1 MARRPKV
8 AVVDASVVVKWF
20 KDETH
25 TDRALALRDDWA
37 AGSVALHTVELM
49 PYEVLNALRY
59 DPVQT
64 DETLRRA
71 AANLRGYP
79 FRLLPFAEIAERT
92 AENALRHGI
101 SVYDAAYLSAAEE
114 LGAPAYTADERLIAR
129 VGWDTLH
136 DIAEYT
142 TPG

>member
-1 MARRPKV
+1 MAGRPKV

-20 KDETH
+20 KEEAN
-25 TDRALALRDDWA
+25 TDRALSLRDDWA
-37 AGSVALHTVELM
+37 AGRVVLHTVEFM

-64 DETLRRA
+64 EETLRRVA
-71 AANLRGYP
+71 DNLRGYP

-114 LGAPAYTADERLIAR
+114 LGAPAYTADEKLITR
-129 VGWDTLH
+129 VGGDTLH

-142 TPG
+142 IQE